1 MGGHGTMNHS
11 TNHSGDAAGGGLSPA
26 LRKTALFLLGGCG
39 LFLLGTAVQPRF
51 RQSAVEPEAAR
62 LLFPELSDPAKA
74 ASMEIVSFDDE
85 TATLKPFKVVQSG
98 GVWSLP
104 SQDGYPADAKEQL
117 AAACN
122 ELVDRPILAVMSV
135 SPGDHETYGVIEPD
149 PEKLKVGTTGVGKLV
164 EFRDAA
170 GNRLARLIIGKEDK
184 TPGGGGMPGRKLR
197 FVRKAGQD
205 PVYRVEIDAAKFT
218 TNFDDW
224 IEKDLLKL
232 STWDVK
238 RLTIDDSTCTFG
250 FDEASGRPAVTQ
262 DRQSRIELG
271 YDDKDAKW
279 SLVKLEA
286 FGAGNKPREEQL
298 AADEELATGKLNELR
313 TALGDL
319 KIIDVAR
326 KPAGLS
332 GELKAEEKF
341 TNDREAVTSLA
352 QRGFYPF
359 ASGEI
364 LSSNGE
370 TIVGMKD
377 GVEYLLRFG
386 NAKTVAGDAKPD
398 KADGGAALGETS
410 GRYLFVMARF
420 DESLLE
426 KPKLDPLPEVPAV
439 PAADEKAGEKKD
451 EEKKD
456 EASDKEA
463 AAGGDAAGK
472 LAAADEAEAKAQAA
486 LEERRRVE
494 RENRRKQD
502 EYDEKVKAGRKRVKD
517 LNARFADWYYVVS
530 DAEYAKIHLSRS
542 GVVQKKSQEAKPE

>member
-1 MGGHGTMNHS
+1 MDET
-11 TNHSGDAAGGGLSPA
+11 TNQPGGGLPPA
-26 LRKTALFLLGGCG
+26 VRKTALFLLGGVG

-51 RQSAVEPEAAR
+51 RPMTVAPEADR
-62 LLFPELSDPAKA
+62 VLFAELSDPGKA
-74 ASMEIVSFDDE
+74 ASMEILSFDDE
-85 TATLKPFKVVQSG
+85 TATLKPFKVVQAG

-104 SQDGYPADAKEQL
+104 SHDGYPADAKEQL

-122 ELVDRPILAVMSV
+122 ELVDRPILEVVSV

-149 PEKLKVGTTGVGKLV
+149 PEKIKVGDSGVGKLV
-164 EFRDAA
+164 EIRDAS
-170 GNRLARLIIGKEDK
+170 GNKLARLIIGKEFK
-184 TPGGGGMPGRKLR
+184 APASGGMPGRGLW

-218 TNFDDW
+218 TKFDDW

-232 STWDVK
+232 STWDVR
-238 RLTIDDSTCTFG
+238 RLLIDDSTCEFVL
-250 FDEASGRPAVTQ
+250 DEATGRPAVTV
-262 DRQSRIELG
+262 DRTSRVDLA

-279 SLVKLEA
+279 SLTRLEE
-286 FGAGNKPREEQL
+286 FGDDNKPRVAEL
-298 AADEELATGKLNELR
+298 APDEELATGKLNDLR

-332 GELKAEEKF
+332 GELKAEETF

-370 TIVGMKD
+370 TVVGLKD

-386 NAKTVAGDAKPD
+386 NGTSVAGEAAEKQDAGKAGD
-398 KADGGAALGETS
+398 KAGDETT

-420 DESLLE
+420 NEALLE
-426 KPKLDPLPEVPAV
+426 KPKLDPLPELPAT
-439 PAADEKAGEKKD
+439 P
-451 EEKKD
+451 
-456 EASDKEA
+456 A
-463 AAGGDAAGK
+463 AAGKQDGEQPDAAAGKNDGVNADAAEK

-486 LEERRRVE
+486 IEERRRVE
-494 RENRRKQD
+494 RENRRKEE
-502 EYDEKVKAGRKRVKD
+502 EYDERVKAAQKRVKE

-530 DAEYAKIHLSRS
+530 DAEYAKIHLDRA
-542 GVVQKKSQEAKPE
+542 GVVQKKSQDAKQE

>member
-1 MGGHGTMNHS
+1 MNHA
-11 TNHSGDAAGGGLSPA
+11 TNHSGDAAAGGFSPA
-26 LRKTALFLLGGCG
+26 LRKTALFLLGGIG
-39 LFLLGTAVQPRF
+39 VFLLGTAVQPRF
-51 RQSAVEPEAAR
+51 RQTAVAPEADR
-62 LLFPELSDPAKA
+62 VLFPELSDPAKA

-85 TATLKPFKVVQSG
+85 TATLKPFKVVQTG

-104 SQDGYPADAKEQL
+104 SHDGYPADAKEQL

-122 ELVDRPILAVMSV
+122 ELVDRPILEVMTA
-135 SPGDHETYGVIEPD
+135 SPGDHETYGVIEPN
-149 PEKLKVGTTGVGKLV
+149 PEKIKVGDSGVGKLV
-164 EFRDAA
+164 EIRDAS
-170 GNRLARLIIGKEDK
+170 GNKLARLIVGKEDK
-184 TPGGGGMPGRKLR
+184 APASGGMPGRKLR

-232 STWDVK
+232 SPWDVK
-238 RLTIDDSTCTFG
+238 RLVIDDSTCTFG
-250 FDEASGRPAVTQ
+250 FDEASGRPAVSQ
-262 DRQSRIELG
+262 DRKSRIALG

-279 SLVKLEA
+279 SLLKLEA
-286 FGAGNKPREEQL
+286 FGAGNKPQEEQL
-298 AADEELATGKLNELR
+298 AADEELAAAKLNDLR

-319 KIIDVAR
+319 KIVDVAR

-332 GELKAEEKF
+332 GELRAEEKF

-359 ASGEI
+359 ASGDV

-386 NAKTVAGDAKPD
+386 NGTSVAGDAKAEKKEGG
-398 KADGGAALGETS
+398 KAADETT
-410 GRYLFVMARF
+410 GRYLFVMTRF

-426 KPKLDPLPEVPAV
+426 KPKLDPLPEVPSV
-439 PAADEKAGEKKD
+439 PAADDKQDGDKKD
-451 EEKKD
+451 AADKKED
-456 EASDKEA
+456 EAGA
-463 AAGGDAAGK
+463 DASGK

-494 RENRRKQD
+494 RENRRKQE
-502 EYDEKVKAGRKRVKD
+502 EYDDKVKAAQKRVKE

-530 DAEYAKIHLSRS
+530 DDEYAKIHLDRA
-542 GVVQKKSQEAKPE
+542 GFVQKKAQEDKPEAGAKP

>member
-1 MGGHGTMNHS
+1 MDET
-11 TNHSGDAAGGGLSPA
+11 TNQPGGGLPPA
-26 LRKTALFLLGGCG
+26 VRKTALFLLGGVG

-51 RQSAVEPEAAR
+51 RPTTVAPEADR
-62 LLFPELSDPAKA
+62 VLFAELSDPGKA
-74 ASMEIVSFDDE
+74 ASMEILSFDDE
-85 TATLKPFKVVQSG
+85 TATLKPFKVVQAG

-104 SQDGYPADAKEQL
+104 SHEGYPADAKEQL

-122 ELVDRPILAVMSV
+122 ELVDRPILDVVTA
-135 SPGDHETYGVIEPD
+135 SPGDHETFGVIEPD
-149 PEKLKVGTTGVGKLV
+149 PEKIKVGDSGVGKLV
-164 EFRDAA
+164 EIRDAS
-170 GNRLARLIIGKEDK
+170 GNKLARLIIGKEDK
-184 TPGGGGMPGRKLR
+184 APARGGMPGRSLR

-218 TNFDDW
+218 TKFDDW

-232 STWDVK
+232 STWDVR
-238 RLTIDDSTCTFG
+238 RLQIDDSTCEFVL
-250 FDEASGRPAVTQ
+250 DEATGRPAVTV
-262 DRQSRIELG
+262 DRTSRFDLA

-279 SLVKLEA
+279 SLTRLEE
-286 FGAGNKPREEQL
+286 FGDDNKPRVAEL
-298 AADEELATGKLNELR
+298 APDEELATGKLNELR

-332 GELKAEEKF
+332 GELKAEETF

-370 TIVGMKD
+370 TVVGLKD
-377 GVEYLLRFG
+377 GVEYVLRFG
-386 NAKTVAGDAKPD
+386 NGTSVAGEATEKQDEGKAGD
-398 KADGGAALGETS
+398 KSGDETT

-420 DESLLE
+420 NEALLE
-426 KPKLDPLPEVPAV
+426 KPKLDPLPEPPAT
-439 PAADEKAGEKKD
+439 PAADGKQDGEQPD
-451 EEKKD
+451 
-456 EASDKEA
+456 A
-463 AAGGDAAGK
+463 AAGKGPGADASDK

-486 LEERRRVE
+486 IEERRRVE
-494 RENRRKQD
+494 RENRRKEE
-502 EYDEKVKAGRKRVKD
+502 EYDEKVKAAQKRVKE

-530 DAEYAKIHLSRS
+530 DAEYAKIHLDRA
-542 GVVQKKSQEAKPE
+542 GVVQKKSKEAKPE